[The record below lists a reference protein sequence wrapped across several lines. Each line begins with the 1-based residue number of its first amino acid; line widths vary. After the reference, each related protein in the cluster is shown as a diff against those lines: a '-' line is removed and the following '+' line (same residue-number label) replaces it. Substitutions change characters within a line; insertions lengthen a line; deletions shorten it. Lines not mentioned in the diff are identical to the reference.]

1 MSLSL
6 HPHCALRK
14 RISDLSLHLRGPIL
28 FAAVNV
34 TGTGIDFPH
43 ILPRPWEDG
52 RRLVAC
58 RKTEDGLSA
67 IALVSVGTGAR
78 VPGNPHPLLASEH
91 QNFTF
96 TTSMAALIANIDRLS
111 YA

>member
-1 MSLSL
+1 MSLSFIAFI
-6 HPHCALRK
+6 PF
-14 RISDLSLHLRGPIL
+14 SDLNRYLPVPTVL
-28 FAAVNV
+28 AAVNV
-34 TGTGIDFPH
+34 TGTGIDIPRIH
-43 ILPRPWEDG
+43 PRPWEDG
-52 RRLVAC
+52 RRLVAS

-96 TTSMAALIANIDRLS
+96 TTMNAALIANIDRLS
-111 YA
+111 YV